1 MIEMAGTKKKGEWKS
16 REKEKHGAHTH
27 THTWTVVNENDR

>member
-27 THTWTVVNENDR
+27 THMDSGE